1 METCAGGHV
10 DLWKPV
16 KEDMLIYGNPVQE
29 DMQIYGNPVQE
40 DMQIHGNPVQEDM
53 YELGSP
59 GILDLPLE
67 LLQHIVK
74 FLSLTGK
81 IPVSML

>member
-1 METCAGGHV
+1 
-10 DLWKPV
+10 V
-16 KEDMLIYGNPVQE
+16 KDDQWIY
-29 DMQIYGNPVQE
+29 
-40 DMQIHGNPVQEDM
+40 GNPVQEDM

-81 IPVSML
+81 IPISLL